1 MEGSWGELLRSWE
14 QHQRA
19 IAVPQTTIK
28 LRLYWVGRVAKEF
41 APGPAAVTF
50 EALVAWFAAGTWGPE
65 TRRSIRAS
73 LRSFWDWMMVT
84 GRATESP
91 AHQLPRVKVPRAKPR
106 PAPEADF
113 QFALSIADRR
123 TRLAIMLAG
132 YCGLRRGEI
141 ARLRREDMEPDLLGW
156 ALRVVGKGG
165 HVRMV
170 PLPRE
175 IVVEIQRTESGWL
188 FPSTRGYEQGR
199 HISPAWLA
207 KLVKRHLPRELTT
220 HTLRHRCGTVA
231 YAKTKDLRAVQ
242 ELLGHTRP
250 ETTARYTLIPD
261 ADVRAAMQAAVA

>member
-1 MEGSWGELLRSWE
+1 MLPLWE
-14 QHQRA
+14 QHQLA
-19 IAVPQTTIK
+19 ISVPRTTIK
-28 LRLYWVGRVAKEF
+28 LRLYWVGRLAKEIG
-41 APGPAAVTF
+41 PGPSAVTF
-50 EALVAWFAAGTWGPE
+50 EGLIAWLAAGTWGPE

-84 GRATESP
+84 GRAASSP
-91 AHQLPRVKVPRAKPR
+91 AHLLPRVKVPRARPR

-113 QFALSIADRR
+113 RFALSIADRR

-141 ARLRREDMEPDLLGW
+141 ARLRREDMEPDLLGH

-170 PLPRE
+170 PLPSE
-175 IVVEIQRTESGWL
+175 IVTEIGLIESWWL
-188 FPSTRGYEQGR
+188 FASTRHYEEGR

-207 KLVKRHLPRELTT
+207 KLVKRHLPQELTT
-220 HTLRHRCGTVA
+220 HTLRHRCATVA

-250 ETTARYTLIPD
+250 ETTARYTLVPD
-261 ADVRAAMQAAVA
+261 SDVRAAMQAAVA